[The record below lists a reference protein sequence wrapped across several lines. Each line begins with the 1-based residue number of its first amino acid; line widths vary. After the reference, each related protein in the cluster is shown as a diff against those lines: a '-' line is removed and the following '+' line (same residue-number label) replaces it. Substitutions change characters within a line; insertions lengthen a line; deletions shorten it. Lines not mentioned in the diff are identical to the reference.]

1 LAAQAWHAA
10 LPSVEYVS
18 AGQVRHASM
27 ALPLAK
33 EPAGHVTHGA
43 LPAGFALPG
52 AHAAQAKGSAS
63 APKPAAQ
70 VQLARACEPGAAW
83 LFAGQA
89 AHALAPAPA
98 YASAGHCWHAALP
111 AADLNVPAAHGA
123 HGPPSGPL

>member
-10 LPSVEYVS
+10 LPSVENVS
-18 AGQVRHASM
+18 SGQVRHAGM
-27 ALPLAK
+27 ALRLAN

-70 VQLARACEPGAAW
+70 VQLARAVEP
-83 LFAGQA
+83 
-89 AHALAPAPA
+89 
-98 YASAGHCWHAALP
+98 ASE
-111 AADLNVPAAHGA
+111 
-123 HGPPSGPL
+123 